1 MPSGTRT
8 PLAGCIKW
16 LPPKDELVVSDTI
29 LDDGCYNHP
38 VLLLTSHLPDGK
50 AEIFIITS
58 FGGVD
63 LESRFPTQ
71 MEARRHHLPI
81 APSPTHPDNG
91 ILLVLRDQSYKLRK
105 NSYVNTR
112 DKRVVQVDILR
123 PYNRRRPD
131 PYLSKKSFKQ
141 LCQYANYEGPLI
153 TTPFN
158 NGVSAESTPEI
169 HAINR
174 ATLRFLQAAQRGL
187 LHEIDSSVE
196 QYGLRAES
204 GRRSQHRRAETPT
217 DHHIRPARSAAVGRS
232 ERQYLLSAAAHRENR
247 PLRRHYDTLPTT
259 HPIRP
264 IYGSTSDG
272 GKPFDWE
279 NFWRCMKILAW
290 ICATL
295 AAMYGSYRVGCW
307 VVDAVGRSITRTKE
321 AFEPIAGRIKDFWSL
336 IMLG

>member
-1 MPSGTRT
+1 MMPSRTRA

-63 LESRFPTQ
+63 LETRFPTQ

-91 ILLVLRDQSYKLRK
+91 ILLVLRDQSHKLRK
-105 NSYVNTR
+105 DSYVNTR
-112 DKRVVQVDILR
+112 DKRVVQVDLLR

-158 NGVSAESTPEI
+158 NGVPAESTPEI
-169 HAINR
+169 LAINR
-174 ATLRFLQAAQRGL
+174 ATLRLLQAAQRGL
-187 LHEIDSSVE
+187 LHEIDSSGE
-196 QYGLRAES
+196 HYGLRAES
-204 GRRSQHRRAETPT
+204 GRRPQHMRADTPM
-217 DHHIRPARSAAVGRS
+217 DHHIRPAPSAAVGRS
-232 ERQYLLSAAAHRENR
+232 ERQHLLSAAAQRGNR
-247 PLRRHYDTLPTT
+247 LLHYDTLPTT
-259 HPIRP
+259 HPILP
-264 IYGSTSDG
+264 IYGSTCDRR
-272 GKPFDWE
+272 KPFNWE
-279 NFWRCMKILAW
+279 NFWKYMKILAW

-295 AAMYGSYRVGCW
+295 AALYGSYRAGCW
-307 VVDAVGRSITRTKE
+307 VVDIVGRSITWTKE
-321 AFEPIAGRIKDFWSL
+321 VFEPIAGRIEDFWSS